1 MSAVQELFAYF
12 CWIMLLSGLPLL
24 LLACSGK
31 RIGERLKLLLAL
43 SVLLFNTALVVG
55 FFHAIRSHYADVT
68 CRANLNRIAKAAE
81 SSPDQE
87 VLRLLERFRNQPQ
100 GQLSA
105 DVPAVTETPDTSAG
119 TPAGKL
125 PQADETSGR
134 NRRDR

>member
-12 CWIMLLSGLPLL
+12 CWIMLLSGLSLL

-55 FFHAIRSHYADVT
+55 FFHAIRSHYADV
-68 CRANLNRIAKAAE
+68 
-81 SSPDQE
+81 
-87 VLRLLERFRNQPQ
+87 
-100 GQLSA
+100 SA

>member
-1 MSAVQELFAYF
+1 MSTVRELFAYF

-24 LLACSGK
+24 LLACAGK
-31 RIGERLKLLLAL
+31 RIGERLKQL
-43 SVLLFNTALVVG
+43 LLFNTALVVG

-81 SSPDQE
+81 SSPDQA

-105 DVPAVTETPDTSAG
+105 DVPAVTETSDTSAG
-119 TPAGKL
+119 TPAEKL
-125 PQADETSGR
+125 PQADGTSGR